1 MASYDVASNICQA
14 LNSGEPGIVRL
25 ILRDRFGNAVPA
37 SRALFTFEGRAS
49 GPGGV
54 AVELQE
60 APDGAVQFAFSTT
73 VAGIYKISVTC
84 VDTNEVLPGLPID
97 AIMGSQKLS
106 HVGCT
111 ASLQT
116 LTSATKAGWCKL

>member
-1 MASYDVASNICQA
+1 MASYDVASNIRQV

-25 ILRDRFGNAVPA
+25 ILRDRFGNAVAA

-60 APDGAVQFAFSTT
+60 APDGQRLPLVHFS
-73 VAGIYKISVTC
+73 AQP
-84 VDTNEVLPGLPID
+84 EPF
-97 AIMGSQKLS
+97 
-106 HVGCT
+106 
-111 ASLQT
+111 
-116 LTSATKAGWCKL
+116 LTQNAP